1 MGYGQNLKDILD
13 NKGMT
18 VKELALK
25 AKIAPTTLYS
35 IIQRNTA
42 IRFDTALRIHLHNVW
57 LLCYT
62 LTFANHRPLTPVF
75 CHRYAK
81 IQNRQRC

>member
-35 IIQRNTA
+35 IIQREV
-42 IRFDTALRIHLHNVW
+42 RKRLRCFHISAYNA
-57 LLCYT
+57 
-62 LTFANHRPLTPVF
+62 FF
-75 CHRYAK
+75 
-81 IQNRQRC
+81 I

>member
-25 AKIAPTTLYS
+25 AKIAPT
-35 IIQRNTA
+35 
-42 IRFDTALRIHLHNVW
+42 ALFNYPAGY
-57 LLCYT
+57 CY
-62 LTFANHRPLTPVF
+62 PL
-75 CHRYAK
+75 
-81 IQNRQRC
+81 

>member
-35 IIQRNTA
+35 IIQR
-42 IRFDTALRIHLHNVW
+42 DS
-57 LLCYT
+57 
-62 LTFANHRPLTPVF
+62 
-75 CHRYAK
+75 
-81 IQNRQRC
+81 

>member
-13 NKGMT
+13 NKSMT

-35 IIQRNTA
+35 IRYYFQTLRNRTPLISQRIA
-42 IRFDTALRIHLHNVW
+42 VLIFIIW
-57 LLCYT
+57 L
-62 LTFANHRPLTPVF
+62 
-75 CHRYAK
+75 
-81 IQNRQRC
+81 